1 MHTCV
6 KLVTSTLC
14 KDFRREFD
22 NVATMVCLSEDSQDN
37 QIIDSS
43 VKINYL
49 RFKEFLITMGLL
61 SE

>member
-1 MHTCV
+1 MQR
-6 KLVTSTLC
+6 
-14 KDFRREFD
+14 FRREFD